1 MKKFFAVVFILLAVV
16 SLARADYYIKS
27 KSHTDAL
34 SMMGQNQPAK
44 DEVHEQWIGDNRF
57 ANFTGEMNMV
67 MDLGKGLAWF
77 ISTKN
82 KTYTETTLPLDMAKL
97 LPPQMAAMMGAMKT
111 TAAVQATGESK
122 TIGQWP
128 CSGYAVTI
136 TMMGMP
142 MKMTVWASE
151 RVPFDL
157 DIYKTKMFASLMKG
171 TMRLD
176 DASVAEMLKV
186 KGYWISTEMTMDM
199 MGSKMHTTSEVIEIS
214 RKTPGPEVFAIPAG
228 YTKSQYLSMR

>member
-1 MKKFFAVVFILLAVV
+1 MKKFFTVVFILLAVV
-16 SLARADYYIKS
+16 SLVRADYYIKS
-27 KSHTDAL
+27 KSHTDAM

-44 DEVHEQWIGDNRF
+44 DEIHEQWIGSDKF

-77 ISTKN
+77 ISIKN

-97 LPPQMAAMMGAMKT
+97 LPPQMAAMMGAMKST
-111 TAAVQATGESK
+111 VTVQATGESK

-128 CSGYAVTI
+128 CSGYAVSI

-157 DIYKTKMFASLMKG
+157 DIYKNKMFASLMKG
-171 TMRLD
+171 TLRLD
-176 DASVAEMLKV
+176 DASVTEMLKI
-186 KGYWISTEMTMDM
+186 KGYWISSEMTMDM
-199 MGSKMHTTSEVIEIS
+199 MGSKMHTTSEVVEIS
-214 RKTPGPEVFAIPAG
+214 KKTPGPEVYAVPAG